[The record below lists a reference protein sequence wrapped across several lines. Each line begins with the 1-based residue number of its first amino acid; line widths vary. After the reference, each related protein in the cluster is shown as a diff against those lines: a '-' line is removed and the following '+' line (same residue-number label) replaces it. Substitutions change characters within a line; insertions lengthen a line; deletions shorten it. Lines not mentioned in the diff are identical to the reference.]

1 MLSALI
7 IVFREV
13 FEAGL
18 IIGIVLAV
26 TQGVARRMPAIF
38 GGLLGGLAG
47 AGLVAGFAGAL
58 SSAYAGYGQEL
69 FNAAILAVAVV
80 MLAWH
85 NIWMARHGRE
95 MAQEM
100 RSVGQAVAK
109 GSKSLLALAVV
120 VGVAV
125 MREGSEV
132 ALFLY
137 GLAVSNGGSGLELLA
152 GGLLGIALGAAVS
165 GMTWYGLVNIPVKS
179 LFQVTSTLIA
189 IMAAGMASQC
199 AAFLEKA
206 GVATVLD
213 RNLWDTSAIL
223 SEKSLLGRMLHTLL
237 GYSDQPSVLQG
248 LVYVVT
254 LAIIFALMR
263 LLRPPAPVARMK
275 PVAAE

>member
-26 TQGVARRMPAIF
+26 TQGVAGRMPAIF
-38 GGLLGGLAG
+38 GGFLGGLAG
-47 AGLVAGFAGAL
+47 AGLVAAFAGAL

-95 MAQEM
+95 LAQEM

-109 GSKSLLALAVV
+109 GSKSLLALTVV

-137 GLAVSNGGSGLELLA
+137 GLAVSNGGSNLELLA

-165 GMTWYGLVNIPVKS
+165 GMTWYGLINIPVKS

-189 IMAAGMASQC
+189 IMAAGMASQST
-199 AAFLEKA
+199 AFLEKA
-206 GVATVLD
+206 GVATMLD
-213 RNLWDTSAIL
+213 SNLWDTSAIL
-223 SEKSLLGRMLHTLL
+223 SEKSLMGRMLHTLL

-248 LVYVVT
+248 LVYAVT
-254 LAIIFALMR
+254 LAVIFALMR
-263 LLRPPAPVARMK
+263 LLRPPVPVARMK